1 LSAAASSTK
10 RKATL
15 AAPHQDMRAL
25 LACPLE
31 LTGRLAPSTSL
42 RIEERKGPSQAEL
55 RPMGGWLPLAD
66 AVSSI
71 QNFVHV
77 FILVYVLV
85 LFAYILLSWVK
96 LPYSPWLNRIQRF
109 LFDVSEPYLR
119 IFRRFLPPFGA
130 FDLSPMIAIFSL
142 FILDFVIQSILDR
155 FH

>member
-1 LSAAASSTK
+1 
-10 RKATL
+10 
-15 AAPHQDMRAL
+15 
-25 LACPLE
+25 
-31 LTGRLAPSTSL
+31 
-42 RIEERKGPSQAEL
+42 
-55 RPMGGWLPLAD
+55 MGGWLPLAD

-71 QNFVHV
+71 QHFVHV

-96 LPYSPWLNRIQRF
+96 LPYSIWLNRIQRF